1 MFQDTVADFLQ
12 KLTWTYEGQNVHFS
26 FPGRYGGFCC
36 ATPMNINNADYWSSR
51 RWRLILSR
59 HSPSH
64 RVIFRDCTPT
74 SYGAWAPFSLQILD
88 TKDSYSVFI
97 AFKVTD
103 HRCDGPLCLQNV
115 WAVGTIGLL
124 TEYLLHYTHA
134 LWDHLPNILKKE
146 LLESVLHTHAK
157 VISIDTVILL
167 CIYHTYTWKSLSL
180 FATFLI
186 NNLHYPS

>member
-1 MFQDTVADFLQ
+1 MPISDPVDDDGSFSAVTV
-12 KLTWTYEGQNVHFS
+12 
-26 FPGRYGGFCC
+26 R
-36 ATPMNINNADYWSSR
+36 
-51 RWRLILSR
+51 
-59 HSPSH
+59 H

-103 HRCDGPLCLQNV
+103 HRCDEPLCLQNV

-134 LWDHLPNILKKE
+134 L
-146 LLESVLHTHAK
+146 
-157 VISIDTVILL
+157 
-167 CIYHTYTWKSLSL
+167 
-180 FATFLI
+180 
-186 NNLHYPS
+186 